1 MASLAAQS
9 TTAPTVIAPTVIAVL
24 AELATASDRDAA
36 MASCLA
42 SPSTP
47 APVRRFLAV
56 ILDQADRL
64 ANRIAVTL

>member
-1 MASLAAQS
+1 MASHAAQS
-9 TTAPTVIAPTVIAVL
+9 TTAPTVISVL
-24 AELATASDRDAA
+24 ADLKAAPDLGAA
-36 MASCLA
+36 MATYLA

-64 ANRIAVTL
+64 ADRMVVTL

>member
-1 MASLAAQS
+1 MSMMASATPES
-9 TTAPTVIAPTVIAVL
+9 STAPTAISVL
-24 AELATASDRDAA
+24 ADLTAAPDLGVA
-36 MASCLA
+36 MAALLA

-64 ANRIAVTL
+64 ADRAVVTL